1 MNGINATTRKIA
13 MQAFFAALVLV
24 AGCSGPIET
33 RIVSSGDG
41 VPGDARVAIR
51 PYDMSA
57 PHADW
62 IAARDAVAA
71 TLAGK
76 GRAIADGSPLIMDI
90 AVSARAATTAV
101 AGANGQSVSPAR
113 PHRLFQSCRDKVF
126 RLAVVVVDRASGR
139 LLYRGSAEEY
149 HCRARLADTLAVL
162 SRRALA
168 DIDHPG
174 SNRIESRAGME

>member
-1 MNGINATTRKIA
+1 MNGIRATTDKIA
-13 MQAFFAALVLV
+13 QRAFFAALALV

-33 RIVSSGDG
+33 RIASAGDG
-41 VPGDARVAIR
+41 VPGNASVAIR
-51 PYDMSA
+51 PYDMSI

-62 IAARDAVAA
+62 ITARDAIKA
-71 TLAGK
+71 TLAEK
-76 GRAIADGSPLIMDI
+76 GHAIADASPLAMDI
-90 AVSARAATTAV
+90 AVSARPAVTGV
-101 AGANGQSVSPAR
+101 AGANGQAVSPVK
-113 PHRLFQSCRDKVF
+113 PHRLLQSCRDQVY
-126 RLAVVVVDRASGR
+126 RLVVVVVDSASGR